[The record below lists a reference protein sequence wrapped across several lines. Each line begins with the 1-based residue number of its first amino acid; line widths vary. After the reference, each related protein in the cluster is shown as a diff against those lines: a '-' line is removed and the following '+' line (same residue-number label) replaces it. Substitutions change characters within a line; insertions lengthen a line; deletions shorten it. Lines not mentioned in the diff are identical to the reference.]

1 MGKVISFLSILFIWP
16 TVLVVFIFLVLIS
29 FTRVGKSNEINLFIA
44 SSSHNVYDET
54 SEKPSKV
61 LSSIN
66 AQDSRAALIDNFLAS
81 HHSPMV
87 GLGNNFIAAADKY
100 GIDWR
105 LLPAIA
111 FQESNLGKKAPTGT
125 YNPFGWAIY
134 PGSKVGFNS
143 WADAI
148 NLVSASFKKNYSDQ
162 GLTEPETI
170 VAKYTA
176 KESSPTWVFAVKA
189 AMEEISANVY

>member
-1 MGKVISFLSILFIWP
+1 MGKIISFLSVLFIWP
-16 TVLVVFIFLVLIS
+16 IVLVFFIFLVLLS
-29 FTRVGKSNEINLFIA
+29 FNGVGKSNEINLFIA

-54 SEKPSKV
+54 SGNPSKI
-61 LSSIN
+61 LSSIS

-81 HHSPMV
+81 HRSPMA
-87 GLGNNFIAAADKY
+87 GLGNNFVVAADKY

-111 FQESNLGKKAPTGT
+111 FQESNLGKKAPAGT

-143 WADAI
+143 WTDAI

-189 AMEEISANVY
+189 AMEEISANEY